1 MTTTKNEILKAYN
14 NRLKLSKSVMREVM
28 SWFSV
33 YVWENKHQKIV
44 TTDRKSKSVITTRLT
59 KRTNLSQRYLN
70 TMFFTQV
77 KSTKSRVE
85 LQEYKVVQYIENR
98 QERFSFTLI
107 NLAKFSEDGIVKLHT
122 APWLDGK
129 VESGLICPE
138 MFAKAL
144 SSEWVCK
151 GDIHKV
157 IANGPF
163 KYLDFEQF
171 HAKWFELHELEKLYK
186 FRDKAEYLQKIGA
199 SGAVADVIKNNVDL
213 RQLSWTFLKKHKK
226 QIKNINSISLLS
238 AVQSKIDQYP
248 EIPFTTE
255 FLRRTAL
262 CDSKIFDTLK
272 YVHENLNIGYVKFQ
286 NYLMKNEIEPW
297 KYVDYIEKLINMKV
311 NMTKSIVMPKDFK
324 KFYDELN
331 KQRQAEAERMLQQK
345 FADVAKKKSIF
356 NTNFEGLVFIV
367 PSTKKEL
374 VKEGFELNN
383 CLSSYAHR
391 LAENKTTVLFV
402 RKEDSPSQPL
412 YALEIGNDN
421 NIVQLRA
428 KNNTEADPKEAE
440 IVAEYVKNYYVQ
452 QKAVLTA

>member
-1 MTTTKNEILKAYN
+1 MANTRNEILKAYN
-14 NRLKLSKSVMREVM
+14 NRLKLNKSVMREVM

-44 TTDRKSKSVITTRLT
+44 TTDRKSKSIITTRLT
-59 KRTNLSQRYLN
+59 KRTDLSRRYLD

-85 LQEYKVVQYIENR
+85 LQEYKVVQYLENG

-107 NLAKFSEDGIVKLHT
+107 NLATFSEDGIVKLHT

-129 VESGLICPE
+129 VEAGLVCPE
-138 MFAKAL
+138 MFFKAL

-151 GDIHKV
+151 GDMCKV

-163 KYLDFEQF
+163 KYLDF
-171 HAKWFELHELEKLYK
+171 KNPKSLELHELEKLYK

-199 SGAVADVIKNNVDL
+199 YDAVADVIKNNVDL
-213 RQLSWTFLKKHKK
+213 RRLSWSFLKKHKK
-226 QIKNINSISLLS
+226 QIKNTNSISLLS
-238 AVQSKIDQYP
+238 AAISKTNQYP
-248 EIPFTTE
+248 EIPFTPE
-255 FLRRTAL
+255 FLRRVAL

-272 YVHENLNIGYVKFQ
+272 YVHENLNIGYVKLQ

-428 KNNTEADPKEAE
+428 KNNTDADPKDAK
-440 IVAEYVKNYYVQ
+440 IVAEYVKDYYVKK
-452 QKAVLTA
+452 KATMTA

>member
-1 MTTTKNEILKAYN
+1 
-14 NRLKLSKSVMREVM
+14 MREVM

-44 TTDRKSKSVITTRLT
+44 TTDRKSKSIITTRLT
-59 KRTNLSQRYLN
+59 KRTDLSRRYLD

-85 LQEYKVVQYIENR
+85 LQEYKVVQYLENG

-107 NLAKFSEDGIVKLHT
+107 NLATFSEDGIVKLHT

-129 VESGLICPE
+129 VEAGLVCPE
-138 MFAKAL
+138 MFFKAL

-151 GDIHKV
+151 GDMRKV

-163 KYLDFEQF
+163 KYLDF
-171 HAKWFELHELEKLYK
+171 KNPKSLELHELEKLYK

-199 SGAVADVIKNNVDL
+199 YDAVADVIKNNVDL
-213 RQLSWTFLKKHKK
+213 RRLSWSFLKKHKK
-226 QIKNINSISLLS
+226 QIKNVNSISLLS
-238 AVQSKIDQYP
+238 AVISKTNQYP
-248 EIPFTTE
+248 EIPFTPE
-255 FLRRTAL
+255 FLRKVAY
-262 CDSKIFDTLK
+262 CDSQIFDTLK
-272 YVHENLNIGYVKFQ
+272 YVHKNLNIGYVKLQ

-428 KNNTEADPKEAE
+428 KNNTEADPKDAE

>member
-1 MTTTKNEILKAYN
+1 MANTRNEILKAYN
-14 NRLKLSKSVMREVM
+14 NRLKLNKSVMREVM

-44 TTDRKSKSVITTRLT
+44 TTDRKSKSIITTRLT
-59 KRTNLSQRYLN
+59 KRTDLSRRYLD

-85 LQEYKVVQYIENR
+85 LQEYKVVQYLENG

-107 NLAKFSEDGIVKLHT
+107 NLATFSEDGIVKLHT

-129 VESGLICPE
+129 VEAGLVCPE
-138 MFAKAL
+138 MFFKAL

-151 GDIHKV
+151 GDMRKV

-163 KYLDFEQF
+163 KYLDF
-171 HAKWFELHELEKLYK
+171 KNPKSLELHELEKLYK

-199 SGAVADVIKNNVDL
+199 YDAVADVIKNNVDL
-213 RQLSWTFLKKHKK
+213 RRLSWSFLKKHKK
-226 QIKNINSISLLS
+226 QIKNVNSISLLS
-238 AVQSKIDQYP
+238 AVISKTNQYP
-248 EIPFTTE
+248 EIPFTPE
-255 FLRRTAL
+255 FLRKVAY
-262 CDSKIFDTLK
+262 CDSQIFDTLK
-272 YVHENLNIGYVKFQ
+272 YVHKNLNIGYVKLQ

-428 KNNTEADPKEAE
+428 KNNTEADPKDAE

>member
-33 YVWENKHQKIV
+33 DVWENKHQKIV

-129 VESGLICPE
+129 VESGLVCPE

-157 IANGPF
+157 LANGPF

-272 YVHENLNIGYVKFQ
+272 YVHENLNIGYVKLQ

-428 KNNTEADPKEAE
+428 KNNTEADPKDAE

>member
-1 MTTTKNEILKAYN
+1 MANTRNEILKAYN
-14 NRLKLSKSVMREVM
+14 NRLKLNKSVMREVM

-44 TTDRKSKSVITTRLT
+44 TTDRKSKSIITTRLT
-59 KRTNLSQRYLN
+59 KRTNLSRRYLD

-85 LQEYKVVQYIENR
+85 LQEYKVSQYIENG

-107 NLAKFSEDGIVKLHT
+107 NLATFSEDGIVKLHT

-129 VESGLICPE
+129 VEAGLVCPE
-138 MFAKAL
+138 MFFKAL

-151 GDIHKV
+151 GDMRKV

-163 KYLDFEQF
+163 KYLDF
-171 HAKWFELHELEKLYK
+171 KNPKSLELHELEKLYK

-199 SGAVADVIKNNVDL
+199 YDAVADVIKNNVDL
-213 RQLSWTFLKKHKK
+213 RRLSWSFLKKHKK
-226 QIKNINSISLLS
+226 QIKNTNSISLLS
-238 AVQSKIDQYP
+238 AAISKTNQYP
-248 EIPFTTE
+248 EIPFTPE
-255 FLRRTAL
+255 FLRKVAY
-262 CDSKIFDTLK
+262 CDSRIFDTLK
-272 YVHENLNIGYVKFQ
+272 YVHKNLNIGYVKLQ
-286 NYLMKNEIEPW
+286 NYLTKNKIEPW
-297 KYVDYIEKLINMKV
+297 RYVDYIEKLIDMKV

-428 KNNTEADPKEAE
+428 KNNTDADPKDAK
-440 IVAEYVKNYYVQ
+440 IVAEYVKDYYVKK
-452 QKAVLTA
+452 KATMTA

>member
-129 VESGLICPE
+129 VESGLVCPE

-157 IANGPF
+157 LANGPF

-272 YVHENLNIGYVKFQ
+272 YVHENLNIGYVKLQ

-391 LAENKTTVLFV
+391 LAENNTTVLFV

-428 KNNTEADPKEAE
+428 KNNTEADPKDAE

>member
-1 MTTTKNEILKAYN
+1 
-14 NRLKLSKSVMREVM
+14 
-28 SWFSV
+28 
-33 YVWENKHQKIV
+33 
-44 TTDRKSKSVITTRLT
+44 
-59 KRTNLSQRYLN
+59 
-70 TMFFTQV
+70 
-77 KSTKSRVE
+77 
-85 LQEYKVVQYIENR
+85 
-98 QERFSFTLI
+98 
-107 NLAKFSEDGIVKLHT
+107 
-122 APWLDGK
+122 
-129 VESGLICPE
+129 

-157 IANGPF
+157 LANGPF

-272 YVHENLNIGYVKFQ
+272 YVHENLNIGYVKLQ

-428 KNNTEADPKEAE
+428 KNNTEADPKDAE